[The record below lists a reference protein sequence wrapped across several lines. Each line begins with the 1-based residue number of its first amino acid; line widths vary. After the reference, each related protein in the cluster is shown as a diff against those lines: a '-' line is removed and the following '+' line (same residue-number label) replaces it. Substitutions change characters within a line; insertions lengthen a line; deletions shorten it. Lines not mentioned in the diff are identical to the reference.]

1 MITTRTTELKWV
13 ASEHDPA
20 FFSNEFTS
28 ARLQKYIETRRLS
41 DVGIDDTGLVKDT
54 GEMVTLFKVRPMKR
68 ELAHLIK
75 EDSPA
80 IDRLLF
86 AAHVDD
92 VKNVDFQIE
101 KDESGNVK
109 AEVLDKIGMDYV
121 SDIAHYVRQQVEGK
135 NGSTVPFS
143 SRAGWRADETR
154 LRVWRAMTA
163 IGDTNASGPGTTSK

>member
-1 MITTRTTELKWV
+1 MITSRTTESKWV

-20 FFSNEFTS
+20 FFNTAFTS
-28 ARLQKYIETRRLS
+28 ARLQKYIETRRLQ
-41 DVGIDDTGLVKDT
+41 DVGIDESGRVNDT

-80 IDRLLF
+80 IDRLIF
-86 AAHVDD
+86 AAHVDEI
-92 VKNVDFQIE
+92 KNADFQIE
-101 KDESGNVK
+101 KDESGNIK
-109 AEVLDKIGMDYV
+109 ADILDKIGMDYI

-154 LRVWRAMTA
+154 LRVWRAMSA
-163 IGDTNASGPGTTSK
+163 IGDTNVSGPDTTSK